1 MPLFLLVLT
10 RIKLKYLD
18 PPLELKIELFNI
30 GWKVDIFLS
39 FSLYMYNFVK
49 NISTLVGTYD
59 FFFIDMSSDSFR
71 LNVIRSIEFPSIFIA
86 RVDEYTI
93 IFLSFS
99 ISRLFSFQQFLRNVL
114 RRITISMTFLL
125 NSFLLPPFVCYL
137 LRTICI
143 IFLISENT

>member
-59 FFFIDMSSDSFR
+59 F
-71 LNVIRSIEFPSIFIA
+71 L
-86 RVDEYTI
+86 
-93 IFLSFS
+93 FL
-99 ISRLFSFQQFLRNVL
+99 
-114 RRITISMTFLL
+114 
-125 NSFLLPPFVCYL
+125 
-137 LRTICI
+137 
-143 IFLISENT
+143 

>member
-59 FFFIDMSSDSFR
+59 FLFYRYVQRFVPFQRYSLDRISID
-71 LNVIRSIEFPSIFIA
+71 IH
-86 RVDEYTI
+86 
-93 IFLSFS
+93 
-99 ISRLFSFQQFLRNVL
+99 
-114 RRITISMTFLL
+114 
-125 NSFLLPPFVCYL
+125 
-137 LRTICI
+137 RTR
-143 IFLISENT
+143 

>member
-59 FFFIDMSSDSFR
+59 FLFYRYVQRFVPSQRYSLDRISID
-71 LNVIRSIEFPSIFIA
+71 IH
-86 RVDEYTI
+86 
-93 IFLSFS
+93 
-99 ISRLFSFQQFLRNVL
+99 
-114 RRITISMTFLL
+114 
-125 NSFLLPPFVCYL
+125 
-137 LRTICI
+137 RTR
-143 IFLISENT
+143 

>member
-59 FFFIDMSSDSFR
+59 FLFYRYVQRFVPFQRYSLDRISID
-71 LNVIRSIEFPSIFIA
+71 IR
-86 RVDEYTI
+86 
-93 IFLSFS
+93 
-99 ISRLFSFQQFLRNVL
+99 
-114 RRITISMTFLL
+114 
-125 NSFLLPPFVCYL
+125 
-137 LRTICI
+137 RTR
-143 IFLISENT
+143 

>member
-49 NISTLVGTYD
+49 NIFTLGGTYD
-59 FFFIDMSSDSFR
+59 FLFYRYVQRFVPFQRYSLDRISID
-71 LNVIRSIEFPSIFIA
+71 IH
-86 RVDEYTI
+86 
-93 IFLSFS
+93 
-99 ISRLFSFQQFLRNVL
+99 
-114 RRITISMTFLL
+114 
-125 NSFLLPPFVCYL
+125 
-137 LRTICI
+137 RTR
-143 IFLISENT
+143 

>member
-71 LNVIRSIEFPSIFIA
+71 FNVIRSIEFPSIFIA